1 MKSWLTK
8 LRISTALDSGKALPE
23 SLRRKIA
30 ADPALERFAYRAES
44 LVRPLRNLPLA
55 DPSLHDGIMRAVRAA
70 AQPEQAQR
78 APMLM
83 WLTGAATAVAM
94 AMAYVWMVIPPSAQ
108 LDIPSPF
115 GGLALLLRR
124 AIEGAVFP

>member
-1 MKSWLTK
+1 MKTWLTK
-8 LRISTALDSGKALPE
+8 FRISTALDSGKALPE

-55 DPSLHDGIMRAVRAA
+55 DPSLHDGIMRAVRTST
-70 AQPEQAQR
+70 QREEAQR
-78 APMLM
+78 APMFM
-83 WLTGAATAVAM
+83 WLAGSASAAALALG
-94 AMAYVWMVIPPSAQ
+94 YVWMVIPPSAQ
-108 LDIPSPF
+108 LDMPSPF

-124 AIEGAVFP
+124 AIEGAVLP